1 MPSPG
6 GKCRA
11 YSHGRIRGRV
21 AFDGRGPSPWKEG
34 FYEVPHGLR
43 DTALIRV
50 DDANGVLLPSL
61 VLPAAMRAG
70 LQHLLLFSRAHV
82 PLRRSL
88 IFARPF
94 FLGRAGPEIER
105 LQTPLIVSFSGPV
118 STEANL

>member
-6 GKCRA
+6 SKCRA

-43 DTALIRV
+43 HTALIRV
-50 DDANGVLLPSL
+50 DAANGVLLPSL
-61 VLPAAMRAG
+61 VLPSAMRAG
-70 LQHLLLFSRAHV
+70 LQHLLLFAGPRL